1 MRSYTADSLNGWN
14 EAITNVAIKMSKQLN
29 CMHNT
34 AKYSVMTTIDH
45 TDFVIF
51 FHITLCLSSLV
62 QDKFLVLALRSLS
75 HTIKCIQ
82 IFENEMRVSVGYFV
96 FSRSTW
102 IVQKCIYIYI
112 SLCCSVICAYKTEI
126 DFSMHYSTAF
136 SHAQLFM
143 VFFFL
148 SVKYFIHCANMTAS
162 HGTTLRTATQN
173 Q

>member
-112 SLCCSVICAYKTEI
+112 SHSVALSFAHTKPKLIFLCTTQQH
-126 DFSMHYSTAF
+126 FRTRNF
-136 SHAQLFM
+136 LW
-143 VFFFL
+143 FFF
-148 SVKYFIHCANMTAS
+148 SFC
-162 HGTTLRTATQN
+162 
-173 Q
+173 